1 MSRLS
6 AGNDWDV
13 SQFVTAFAL
22 QSSRARVKLLQV
34 SDTSMEMRSRFTPRA
49 MQARLVSIL
58 LTGFCS
64 SLLMGGYP
72 TLAQE
77 KQLRTLTV
85 TGRGME
91 RVATTIAQVNLGVEV
106 QGKTAV
112 EVQQEVA
119 RRSTA
124 VVNLLRSRNVEKL
137 ETTGIN
143 LNPNYSYENNRQTL
157 IGYIGSNTV
166 SFRVGTDRAGAVIDD
181 AVKAGASQVSG
192 ISFVAADATIAT
204 AQKQALQEATQD
216 AQAQARAVLD
226 ALKLSPR
233 EVVNIQINGASA
245 PPPPPRPMMY
255 RADAAKLE
263 ATTPV
268 IAAEQQVE
276 ASVTLVISY

>member
-22 QSSRARVKLLQV
+22 QRSRARVKLLQV
-34 SDTSMEMRSRFTPRA
+34 SDASMEMRSRFTPRA
-49 MQARLVSIL
+49 MPVRVVSVL
-58 LTGFCS
+58 LTGFCA

-72 TLAQE
+72 ALAQE

-166 SFRVGTDRAGAVIDD
+166 SFRVGTDRAGSVIDD

-233 EVVNIQINGASA
+233 EVVNIQINGSSM